1 MTKISNG
8 IISVEIADKGA
19 EIQSIYNHTTGLEYM
34 WNGDAAFWGKKSPV
48 LFPIVGGLKN
58 NTYQFEGKNYTL
70 GRHGFARDM
79 IFNLS
84 HQSENTLTYTLVSN
98 EATLTSSPFQFIFSV
113 SYTISENK
121 LSCKYIVE
129 NTGNNNMFFSCGAHP
144 AFKVPLT
151 EDTDF
156 SDWHLQFSTTENAGK
171 WPLSKEGL
179 LLNESVECLQNANQL
194 PLTKALFYSDA
205 LVFKN
210 LQSTAISIVSTK
222 SKHGLT
228 MHFPHFPYFGI
239 WSTKDANFVCLEP
252 WCGIADSI
260 NATGNLKD
268 KEGIHILEPNKNW
281 DRTWSVEVF

>member
-1 MTKISNG
+1 
-8 IISVEIADKGA
+8 
-19 EIQSIYNHTTGLEYM
+19 
-34 WNGDAAFWGKKSPV
+34 
-48 LFPIVGGLKN
+48 
-58 NTYQFEGKNYTL
+58 
-70 GRHGFARDM
+70 
-79 IFNLS
+79 
-84 HQSENTLTYTLVSN
+84 
-98 EATLTSSPFQFIFSV
+98 
-113 SYTISENK
+113 
-121 LSCKYIVE
+121 
-129 NTGNNNMFFSCGAHP
+129 MFFSCGAHP

-260 NATGNLKD
+260 NSTGNLKD
-268 KEGIHILEPNKNW
+268 KEGIHILQPNKNW